1 MRIASIPFPAAPRAT
16 VLSLLLCAP
25 IMLLL
30 AGCGGSDS
38 AASDSSS
45 GGGNSSSSSSS
56 GSSSGAS
63 SSSSSGAGSSS
74 GSASSCTAYG
84 DPPRPV
90 VASSPDGTLNDL
102 LNAALNICN
111 ASNGE
116 TLSWTDANGTPR
128 TACLI
133 APANATTQ
141 TPLPMMV
148 WLHPTLIA
156 QDSITATDL
165 IPLTSTANVSGSTAK
180 PGFILLLPTG
190 RDIEQ
195 FLPAPL
201 NTGIGWDHWYRN
213 LDRSS
218 SALNADV
225 AAIDHFIGVVEQR
238 NIVDTS
244 RVFMSGWSEG
254 ADMATL
260 YGLNTPGIAATAPYS
275 TTSPFDDPA
284 DPCPQAA
291 FATNNTRPY
300 YLMVR
305 ECDVGGACQGAQT
318 FLGQLRGGVLAP
330 SLVQG
335 VILNSLTQSVD
346 ACNAACAA
354 GQPDASTF
362 GQYEHTHWPTQWND
376 EIMTFLSSNAQ

>member
-1 MRIASIPFPAAPRAT
+1 MLTTHMAFPVRRAALAILLAAP
-16 VLSLLLCAP
+16 LLFG
-25 IMLLL
+25 
-30 AGCGGSDS
+30 GCG
-38 AASDSSS
+38 
-45 GGGNSSSSSSS
+45 SSSSSSATDSAGGSSGANS
-56 GSSSGAS
+56 GSSSGS
-63 SSSSSGAGSSS
+63 VSN
-74 GSASSCTAYG
+74 CTAYG
-84 DPPRPV
+84 DPPRAV

-111 ASNGE
+111 TSNGE

-128 TACLI
+128 SACLI
-133 APANATTQ
+133 APSNATAQ

-156 QDSITATDL
+156 QDSIIATGL
-165 IPLTSTANVSGSTAK
+165 IALTKTANVSGDTSK

-190 RDIEQ
+190 RDIQQ

-218 SALNADV
+218 PALNVDV

-244 RVFMSGWSEG
+244 RVYISGWSEG

-260 YGLNTPGIAATAPYS
+260 YGLNSPGIAATAPYS
-275 TTSPFDDPA
+275 TISPFDDAA

-305 ECDVGGACQGAQT
+305 ECDVGGACQLGQT
-318 FLGQLRGGVLAP
+318 FLGQLRNGVLAP
-330 SLVQG
+330 ALVQG
-335 VILNSLTQSVD
+335 VILDALTQAAS
-346 ACNAACAA
+346 ACNAACAP
-354 GQPDASTF
+354 GMPDASTF

-376 EIMTFLSSNAQ
+376 NLMTFLRNNPE

>member
-1 MRIASIPFPAAPRAT
+1 MTASIVPISARRAASA
-16 VLSLLLCAP
+16 LALLLCAP
-25 IMLLL
+25 LLL
-30 AGCGGSDS
+30 SGCGSSVSGSGS
-38 AASDSSS
+38 GASGGSSGSGSSS
-45 GGGNSSSSSSS
+45 GGSGSSSS
-56 GSSSGAS
+56 GSGSSG
-63 SSSSSGAGSSS
+63 GG
-74 GSASSCTAYG
+74 SSCTAYG
-84 DPPRPV
+84 DPPRAV
-90 VASSPDGTLNDL
+90 VGTSADGTLNTL
-102 LNAALNICN
+102 LNTALNACT
-111 ASNGE
+111 ASNGVNL
-116 TLSWTDANGTPR
+116 TWTDANGTPR
-128 TACLI
+128 DACMI
-133 APANATTQ
+133 APANATAQ
-141 TPLPMMV
+141 TPLPLLV

-156 QDSITATDL
+156 QDSILATGL
-165 IPLTSTANVSGSTAK
+165 VALTKTANVSGDSSR
-180 PGFILLLPTG
+180 PGYILLLPTG

-218 SALNADV
+218 STLNPDV
-225 AAIDHFIGVVEQR
+225 AAIDHFINAVEQS

-244 RVFMSGWSEG
+244 RVYISGWSEG

-318 FLGQLRGGVLAP
+318 FLGQLRNGVLAP

-335 VILNSLTQSVD
+335 VILDANTAAVN

-354 GQPDASTF
+354 GMPDASTF

-376 EIMTFLSSNAQ
+376 QLMNFLSSNPE

>member
-1 MRIASIPFPAAPRAT
+1 MRTIRVPFPGAR
-16 VLSLLLCAP
+16 VMSVLLCAP
-25 IMLLL
+25 LLLLL
-30 AGCGGSDS
+30 AGCGSSAPASGDS
-38 AASDSSS
+38 ASSS
-45 GGGNSSSSSSS
+45 GGAGGSSGG

-63 SSSSSGAGSSS
+63 D
-74 GSASSCTAYG
+74 CTAYG

-90 VASSPDGTLNDL
+90 VASSPDGTINDL
-102 LNAALNICN
+102 LNTALNICD

-128 TACLI
+128 SACLI

-141 TPLPMMV
+141 TPLPMLV

-156 QDSITATDL
+156 QDSIIATGL
-165 IPLTSTANVSGSTAK
+165 IALTKTANLSGDTSK

-218 SALNADV
+218 ATLNVDV
-225 AAIDHFIGVVEQR
+225 AAIDHFVSVVEQR

-244 RVFMSGWSEG
+244 RLFISGWSEG

-291 FATNNTRPY
+291 FSTNNSRPY

-318 FLGQLRGGVLAP
+318 FLGQLRSGVLAP

-335 VILNSLTQSVD
+335 VILNALTEQVN

-354 GQPDASTF
+354 GMPDASTF

-376 EIMTFLSSNAQ
+376 NLMSFLRSNPE